1 MATRLDICNMALGEV
16 GEVALTS
23 LGEDSTVAELCRR
36 FIGPAVREVLNRGHW
51 KCARTGAEL
60 AKLSLPADEK
70 RGIGWA
76 QAYQLPEDYIRIVS
90 FNEVD
95 SWDRWRELFEVRGDW
110 LLTDLPSVHVV
121 YIRDLSARGEDVHLM
136 PPLLTKA
143 VALALA
149 AKLAWPLQQGRALK
163 ESLEQS
169 CEIAIRQAKASGA
182 NEEFMPRQN
191 LAQGSRWLGARY

>member
-1 MATRLDICNMALGEV
+1 MALGEV

-23 LGEDSTVAELCRR
+23 LGEGSTVAELCRR

-51 KCARTGAEL
+51 KCARHGVEL
-60 AKLSLPADEK
+60 AKLSLPPKDK
-70 RGIGWA
+70 PVGWA
-76 QAYQLPEDYIRIVS
+76 EAYQLPEDYIRIVS

-110 LLTDLPSVHVV
+110 ILTDAPRVHVV

-143 VALALA
+143 CALALA

-169 CEIAIRQAKASGA
+169 CEVAIRHAKASGA
-182 NEEFMPRQN
+182 QEEFMPRQN
-191 LAQGSRWLGARY
+191 LAQGSRWLGVRL